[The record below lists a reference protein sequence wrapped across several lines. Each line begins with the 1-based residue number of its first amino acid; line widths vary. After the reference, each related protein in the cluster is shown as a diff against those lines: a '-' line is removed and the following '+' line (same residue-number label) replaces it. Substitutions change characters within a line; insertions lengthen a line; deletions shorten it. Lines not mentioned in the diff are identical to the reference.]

1 MMKGH
6 MITSIFCVILMFHT
20 QPAEASGGILKS
32 RPVDPSLLNS
42 LRQGGYILYVRHG
55 EATAG
60 EDMAE
65 IDFNDCS
72 TQKNLSETG
81 RRQAAHFGEAL
92 RRLHIP
98 VETPVLASPFCRTV
112 ETAELAFGKGK
123 VQTDPFWVRI
133 YQLSGSLSPAEQQ
146 RIVNDLTSVLE
157 VLPSPGTNRIIIA
170 HGFPQ
175 GVGLGEVANL
185 GTVIIKPNGQGKGF
199 EVVGRFTLD
208 EWLSLLQE
216 AG

>member
-6 MITSIFCVILMFHT
+6 IMTGIFCVILMFHT
-20 QPAEASGGILKS
+20 QPVEASGDSLRS

-60 EDMAE
+60 KDLAD

-72 TQKNLSETG
+72 TQRNLSETG
-81 RRQAAHFGEAL
+81 RRQAAQFGEAL
-92 RRLHIP
+92 RRLRIP
-98 VETPVLASPFCRTV
+98 VQTPVLASPFCRAK

-123 VQTDPFWVRI
+123 VQTDPFWIRI
-133 YQLSGSLSPAEQQ
+133 YQLSDSLSPAGQQ
-146 RIVNDLTSVLE
+146 GIVKDLASVLE
-157 VLPSPGTNRIIIA
+157 VSPSPGTNRIIIA
-170 HGFPQ
+170 HSFPQ
-175 GVGLGEVANL
+175 GVGLGEIADL
-185 GTVIIKPNGQGKGF
+185 GTVIVEPKGQGKGY
-199 EVVGRFTLD
+199 EVVGRFTLE
-208 EWLSLLQE
+208 EWLSLLRD

>member
-6 MITSIFCVILMFHT
+6 IITGIFCVILMFHM
-20 QPAEASGGILKS
+20 QPVEASGGSLKS

-60 EDMAE
+60 EDIAD

-72 TQKNLSETG
+72 TQRNLSETG
-81 RRQAAHFGEAL
+81 RRQAVQFGEAL

-98 VETPVLASPFCRTV
+98 VETPVLASPFCRAK

-133 YQLSGSLSPAEQQ
+133 HQLSGSLSPAEQQ
-146 RIVNDLTSVLE
+146 GIVNDLTSVLE
-157 VLPSPGTNRIIIA
+157 VLPSPGTNQIIIA
-170 HGFPQ
+170 HSFPQ
-175 GVGLGEVANL
+175 GVGLGGIADL
-185 GTVIIKPNGQGKGF
+185 GTVIVKPNGQGKGYQ
-199 EVVGRFTLD
+199 VAGRFTLD
-208 EWLSLLQE
+208 EWLSLLRE
-216 AG
+216 AS